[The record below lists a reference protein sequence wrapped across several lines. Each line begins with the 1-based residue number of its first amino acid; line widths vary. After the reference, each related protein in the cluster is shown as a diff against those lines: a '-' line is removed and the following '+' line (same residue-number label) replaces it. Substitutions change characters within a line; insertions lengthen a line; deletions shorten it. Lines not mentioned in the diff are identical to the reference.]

1 MPEDN
6 KIDELLINKLH
17 SADTS
22 IVFEALRKI
31 KEKSTVKIIPHL
43 FDLINEDTQSIIKK
57 DILRII
63 CDIKERK
70 AVPVLINE
78 IQKRN
83 FGSDT
88 SEVVSTFWQSRLDFS
103 KYLSTFIRIFVK
115 EDYQTAIEAFTVV
128 EESICRINTETQQE
142 CLNIL
147 KTNADKISKE
157 KLPLYKEIVI
167 LLETA
172 SLT

>member
-6 KIDELLINKLH
+6 KTDELLINKLQ

-22 IVFEALRKI
+22 IVFEALRRI
-31 KEKSTVKIIPHL
+31 KEGSTIKVIPHL
-43 FDLINEDTQSIIKK
+43 FDLINENTQNIVKK
-57 DILRII
+57 DIIRII
-63 CDIKERK
+63 CDIKEK
-70 AVPVLINE
+70 EAVPVLINE
-78 IQKRN
+78 IKKRN

-88 SEVVSTFWQSRLDFS
+88 SDVVSTFWQSRLDFS
-103 KYLSTFIRIFVK
+103 KYLSTFIRIFIK

-128 EESICRINTETQQE
+128 EESICRISMETQQE

-147 KTNADKISKE
+147 KTNANKISKE

-172 SLT
+172 V